1 MKKILIT
8 LDFDPTARKVAQAG
22 YELARGIGAEI
33 YLLHVTVDD
42 TYYSSLEYSPITGF
56 TGYNEATFSQ
66 MVNADELSNAAQY
79 FLDNFKKYL
88 GDESIRTIVE
98 KGETAEGILTTAA
111 RIGANIIVMGT
122 HSRRWLDQVLM
133 GSVSEEIL
141 HRSSIPLFI
150 VPTKKVDT
158 VK

>member
-1 MKKILIT
+1 MKKILIA
-8 LDFDPTARKVAQAG
+8 LDFDPTARKVAQVG
-22 YELARGIGAEI
+22 YELARGIGAEV
-33 YLLHVTVDD
+33 YLMHVTVDD

-56 TGYNEATFSQ
+56 TGYSDAAFSQ
-66 MVNADELSNAAQY
+66 LVNTDDLSNAAQY

-98 KGETAEGILTTAA
+98 KGDTAEGILLTAS
-111 RIGANIIVMGT
+111 RIGADIIVIGT

-141 HRSSIPLFI
+141 HRTSVPLVI
-150 VPTKKVDT
+150 VPTKKVSSM
-158 VK
+158 K